1 MHIEVDSVVAWRFE
15 QIGVFHIE
23 AIVPLI
29 FGISSPTFVSACGGV
44 VAQPRR
50 QLVRRNA
57 GDFVACAIKGREF
70 RVIGRNGRGSVVWQL
85 LRIVRVDLI
94 VVDIS
99 RRKPE
104 ARA

>member
-1 MHIEVDSVVAWRFE
+1 MHIEVDGVVTRRFK

-29 FGISSPTFVSACGGV
+29 FGISAPTFVDPVPHV

-85 LRIVRVDLI
+85 LRK
-94 VVDIS
+94 S
-99 RRKPE
+99 CGGP
-104 ARA
+104 RAD